1 MSIIIIYI
9 LNAMETFY
17 KKIKATNTTDKKCT
31 GVVCIFE

>member
-1 MSIIIIYI
+1 
-9 LNAMETFY
+9 METFY